1 MTVVDGSMI
10 AMYISLDS
18 EKSNVNV
25 NGYYHST
32 ETVASC
38 MKKLYAIIATQHRAI
53 IFRNFTF
60 INEINISEKSV

>member
-1 MTVVDGSMI
+1 MTMVDGWLYDII

-53 IFRNFTF
+53 SKLYFHQ
-60 INEINISEKSV
+60 